1 MPSLSSDASHTQ
13 RVCLE
18 ADKLGPR
25 STLHARWQWLHL
37 HGRRLLHLHDRR
49 LCLLNLLDHGDA
61 GVLLLNS
68 RSVPS
73 FVARVWSTRKASES
87 GWTKNH
93 YLQALKCW
101 RRHTHAEGNDHE
113 ERQDEPRDP
122 DAQGREDSQSEDD

>member
-73 FVARVWSTRKASES
+73 FVARV
-87 GWTKNH
+87 
-93 YLQALKCW
+93 
-101 RRHTHAEGNDHE
+101 
-113 ERQDEPRDP
+113 
-122 DAQGREDSQSEDD
+122 